1 MTKYNKLVRDLIPEI
16 IAKKGGTAKTHVA
29 DGAEFWT
36 KLKEKLGEEVAEFL
50 ESESA
55 EEIADI
61 LEVIEA
67 ILTYKKFDKKDVET
81 IQEKKRSERGG
92 FKKRIILDES

>member
-1 MTKYNKLVRDLIPEI
+1 MTQYNKLVRDLIPEI
-16 IAKKGGTAKTHVA
+16 IAKKGGVSKTHIA
-29 DGAEFWT
+29 EGEEFWA

-61 LEVIEA
+61 LEVLDA
-67 ILTYKKFDKKDVET
+67 ILEYKGFDKEEIAAVQK
-81 IQEKKRSERGG
+81 KKREERGG
-92 FKKRIILDES
+92 FKKKIILEES

>member
-1 MTKYNKLVRDLIPEI
+1 MTRYNKLVRDLIPEI

-29 DGAEFWT
+29 GAEEFWV

-61 LEVIEA
+61 LEVLDA
-67 ILTYKKFDKKDVET
+67 ILEYKGFDKEEIKMV
-81 IQEKKRSERGG
+81 QKKKRDERGG
-92 FKKRIILDES
+92 FTKRIVLDES